1 MSEIKKWDNDVY
13 KYDVTEASRLMNP
26 WLKNYGRDR
35 FTFTPETTYSSYAY
49 IAKNEASRAHG
60 YPQTAW
66 LQLAIVYGC
75 GLYTAKEQGIVKKRV
90 FFQKYWNAHYFD
102 WILFGRRSL
111 VYGIAG
117 GLFLGTALFGD
128 NQMALRR
135 AISRYQYMFCMEK
148 PDPRQ
153 REVLYFIK
161 NN

>member
-35 FTFTPETTYSSYAY
+35 FTYTPETTYTSFARLAKTEGSY
-49 IAKNEASRAHG
+49 AHG
-60 YPQTAW
+60 YPGTAW
-66 LQLAIVYGC
+66 LQLAIIYGC

-102 WILFGRRSL
+102 WLLFGRRSL
-111 VYGIAG
+111 IYGIAG
-117 GLFLGTALFGD
+117 GLVLGTYVFGD
-128 NQMALRR
+128 QQVALRR
-135 AISRYQYMFCMEK
+135 VISRYHYMFSMEK
-148 PDPRQ
+148 PDPYQ